1 MAERRQTNIGIDRGD
16 YDCLNEKKK
25 AVEGLI
31 GRRLTW
37 GDFLMILTGLHSVDE
52 LIGKQPEVAELHEEE
67 VAELHE
73 IDKALGEAEEVEWL
87 TRRDIEEVVRA
98 EGDRIIMELKR

>member
-1 MAERRQTNIGIDRGD
+1 MAERRQTNIGIDRAD

-25 AVEGLI
+25 AVERLI

-52 LIGKQPEVAELHEEE
+52 LIGKQPE

>member
-25 AVEGLI
+25 AVERLI

-52 LIGKQPEVAELHEEE
+52 LIGKQPE

>member
-52 LIGKQPEVAELHEEE
+52 LIGKQPEVAELHE
-67 VAELHE
+67 